1 MSEPR
6 PAPVRPSPPPRHA
19 RARAAVPAAIALAA
33 TAALAALSA
42 PGGSAAAA
50 GGGDVAAVSGLRCVH
65 ARPWVCGAPLG
76 TFSFRL
82 TLTAVGLGAVAN
94 GLPFISQGT
103 SPRLELGLDPA
114 TLVAGMALPI
124 TVHATGP
131 GVLQLRLGQ
140 PAAVTIYVG
149 AVRLPPWPGRADL
162 ALPRANRAPPFV
174 LGGVLA
180 SPARQ
185 ETAYLQAISAARR
198 SEGVRGWRLP
208 SNFARLDR
216 VDQLFVLTDLERVS
230 RGLWPLWGVTATLD
244 RVALAGARRRTD
256 PVYAGNAAWGSNWFS
271 GTDPAQAVFGWM
283 YDDGP
288 GVWDENVDCPAA
300 DTSGCWGHRTNVLGD
315 YGPYGLFG
323 GASIA
328 QGGTTELLVAGVVPL
343 RTGVRYTWAAAV
355 RMGARP
361 AN

>member
-6 PAPVRPSPPPRHA
+6 RALPRPSP
-19 RARAAVPAAIALAA
+19 RAR
-33 TAALAALSA
+33 ALAALAVGAVLALGALSA
-42 PGGSAAAA
+42 PAGRAAAA

-82 TLTAVGLGAVAN
+82 ALTAAGLAAVAD
-94 GLPFISQGT
+94 GLAFTSQGT

-114 TLVAGMALPI
+114 TLIAGVALPI

-131 GVLQLRLGQ
+131 GVLQLRLGR

-149 AVRLPPWPGRADL
+149 ATRLPPWPGRPDL
-162 ALPRANRAPPFV
+162 ALPSANRAPPFV
-174 LGGVLA
+174 LGGPLA

-185 ETAYLQAISAARR
+185 ETAYLRAIAAARR
-198 SEGVRGWRLP
+198 SEGVRAWRLP
-208 SNFARLDR
+208 SDFAHLDR

-230 RGLWPLWGVTATLD
+230 RGLWPLWGVAGTLD
-244 RVALAGARRRTD
+244 RLALAGARRRTD
-256 PVYAGNAAWGSNWFS
+256 PVDSGRAAWGSNWFS

-288 GVWDENVDCPAA
+288 GAWDENVDCPAA
-300 DTSGCWGHRTNVLGD
+300 GASGCWGHRTNILGD

-323 GASIA
+323 GASVA
-328 QGGTTELLVAGVVPL
+328 DGGTTELLVTGVVPA
-343 RTGVRYTWAAAV
+343 RSGVRYTWAAAV